1 MVLALRADFYGHMA
15 ELPELAGLV
24 DRHSVL
30 VGPMRPE
37 ELRRAIEL
45 PAARAGVAVEPELVE
60 VLVRDVADRAG
71 SLPLLSTALL
81 ELWQAREGRTLTRA
95 AYERSGGVR
104 GAVARLAESAYGE
117 LSEPEQAAARAACC
131 GSRTRRRRAA
141 PRCGGACPCPSSTRR
156 RTSSSAGRSRS

>member
-1 MVLALRADFYGHMA
+1 VLLALRPAFCGPGAGLPAPA
-15 ELPELAGLV
+15 ELV

-45 PAARAGVAVEPELVE
+45 PASRAGFAVEPALVD
-60 VLVRDVADRAG
+60 VLVREVADRAG
-71 SLPLLSTALL
+71 SLPLLSTVLL

-104 GAVARLAESAYGE
+104 G
-117 LSEPEQAAARAACC
+117 
-131 GSRTRRRRAA
+131 
-141 PRCGGACPCPSSTRR
+141 
-156 RTSSSAGRSRS
+156 